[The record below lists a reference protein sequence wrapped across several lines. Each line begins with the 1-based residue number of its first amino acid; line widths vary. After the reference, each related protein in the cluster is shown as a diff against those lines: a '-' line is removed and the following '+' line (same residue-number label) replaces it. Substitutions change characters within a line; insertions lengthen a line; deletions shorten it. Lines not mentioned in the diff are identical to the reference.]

1 MFTGP
6 EEAIKNE
13 CLKQDFNMKSAYG
26 APKCTTRTLDF
37 VKCVDYIFYQS
48 DRLQVEQVIE
58 LPTDEELE
66 ENGAIP
72 SIVFPSDHIALVAD
86 LKWTS

>member
-1 MFTGP
+1 M
-6 EEAIKNE
+6 I
-13 CLKQDFNMKSAYG
+13 
-26 APKCTTRTLDF
+26 
-37 VKCVDYIFYQS
+37 DYKWS
-48 DRLQVEQVIE
+48 K